1 MSPYKFTPEH
11 TELSSIKKELRPLK
25 DIASSAE
32 EIAKSAEIQAELAVG
47 KSKKADTK
55 GWIAVGI
62 SAFTLLV
69 EIICNY
75 EQIADF
81 LGKLF

>member
-1 MSPYKFTPEH
+1 MPPYKFTPEY
-11 TELSSIKKELRPLK
+11 TELSSIKKELRPLE

-32 EIAKSAEIQAELAVG
+32 TIANSAKTQSELAVE
-47 KSKKADTK
+47 KSKKADIK

-62 SAFTLLV
+62 SAFALLI

-75 EQIADF
+75 EQIANF
-81 LGKLF
+81 FSKLF

>member
-1 MSPYKFTPEH
+1 MPPYRFTPEH
-11 TELSSIKKELRPLK
+11 TELTSIKKELRPLK
-25 DIASSAE
+25 DIAASAE
-32 EIAKSAEIQAELAVG
+32 EIAKSSEIQAKIAV
-47 KSKKADTK
+47 KKAKKADIK

-62 SAFTLLV
+62 SALGLLI

-75 EQIADF
+75 EQIAEF

>member
-1 MSPYKFTPEH
+1 MPPYKFTPDH
-11 TELSSIKKELRPLK
+11 TELASIKKELRPLE

-32 EIAKSAEIQAELAVG
+32 EIAKSSEIQAKIAV
-47 KSKKADTK
+47 KKAKKADIK

-62 SAFTLLV
+62 SAFGLLI

-81 LGKLF
+81 FSKLF